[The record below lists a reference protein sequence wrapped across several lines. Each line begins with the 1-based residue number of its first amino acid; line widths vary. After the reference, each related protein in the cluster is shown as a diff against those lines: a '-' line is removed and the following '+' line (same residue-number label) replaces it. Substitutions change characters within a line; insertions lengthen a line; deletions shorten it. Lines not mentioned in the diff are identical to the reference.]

1 MRKNLLILTLIVL
14 CSTALAQTTEAPMTT
29 GKRVSIG
36 VSIGPS
42 MDWLASRTDGYE
54 KDGTILGLRYGI
66 PLDIN
71 LTKSTN
77 FYFSTGVKFANTGG
91 KLRFDDIFTI
101 NVNNINI
108 FDATR
113 RRKYNAMYVGIPTGV
128 KLKTPT
134 FNNFVIGG
142 HVGLEHGF
150 LISSKKLDELDV
162 IILDTKLTAKDEK
175 KSKYTDGYMFRES
188 VYAGLGLE
196 YIIKDSFR
204 VNFYVNYNYT
214 LNNFFKKNNSTKNI
228 VTGLQEKANLHGVEF
243 LLGFSF

>member
-1 MRKNLLILTLIVL
+1 MRKNLLILTFIVL
-14 CSTALAQTTEAPMTT
+14 CTTAFAQTAEPPMTT

-42 MDWLASRTDGYE
+42 VDWLASRTDGYE

-77 FYFSTGVKFANTGG
+77 FYFSTGVKFAHTGG
-91 KLRFDDIFTI
+91 MLCFEDTFIIDE
-101 NVNNINI
+101 NIPPFEAI
-108 FDATR
+108 R
-113 RRKYNAMYVGIPTGV
+113 HRKYNVMYVALPTGV

-142 HVGLEHGF
+142 HLGLEHGIS
-150 LISSKKLDELDV
+150 LSSKKLDELDV
-162 IILDTKLTAKDEK
+162 TILETKLTAKDEK

>member
-1 MRKNLLILTLIVL
+1 MKKNLLILTFIVL
-14 CSTALAQTTEAPMTT
+14 CTTAFAQTTETSEIPITT

-36 VSIGPS
+36 ISIGPS
-42 MDWLASRTDGYE
+42 MDWFAPRTDGYE
-54 KDGTILGLRYGI
+54 KDGTMLGFRYGI

-77 FYFSTGVKFANTGG
+77 FYFSTGIKFAHTGG
-91 KLRFDDIFTI
+91 MLRFNDVFIIDE
-101 NVNNINI
+101 NNIFEAI
-108 FDATR
+108 R
-113 RRKYNAMYVGIPTGV
+113 HRKYNAMYVALPTGV

-142 HVGLEHGF
+142 HLGLEHGIS
-150 LISSKKLDELDV
+150 LSSKKLDELDV
-162 IILDTKLTAKDEK
+162 TILDTKLTAKDEK

-188 VYAGLGLE
+188 LYAGLGLE

-214 LNNFFKKNNSTKNI
+214 LNNFFKKGSVNEVSRY
-228 VTGLQEKANLHGVEF
+228 QEKANLHGVEF